1 MKIDRNLNLVMP
13 IQTAKNGVVYIHS
26 VSISRAVFEQF
37 YLELGKVFSQCFDSV
52 NQAHLVLSAPQLAYP
67 ALKSIATKAGNWD
80 GTGGVKFGLVNEIIR
95 LTNVLVSGE
104 KGWESI
110 PFDTAVKRG
119 VLDEDDEAELLSS
132 LVFFY
137 CNLQGCSEGFEK
149 FFLGDGRSIKK
160 LGAFILGCYGL
171 HEWFADIEQKRAY
184 WKEGQGILGNI
195 LDSLSNE
202 WFEEFVQEHGG
213 KWKDAQE
220 YRNRHLIRAI
230 NNRSFF

>member
-13 IQTAKNGVVYIHS
+13 IQTAKNGVVHIHS

-95 LTNVLVSGE
+95 LTNILVSGE

-132 LVFFY
+132 LVFFIAISKVAPKDLK
-137 CNLQGCSEGFEK
+137 NS
-149 FFLGDGRSIKK
+149 FLEMAGALRNWVLSSLDATGYMNGLPTLNKK
-160 LGAFILGCYGL
+160 EPTGKKA
-171 HEWFADIEQKRAY
+171 
-184 WKEGQGILGNI
+184 KESSVI
-195 LDSLSNE
+195 S
-202 WFEEFVQEHGG
+202 
-213 KWKDAQE
+213 
-220 YRNRHLIRAI
+220 
-230 NNRSFF
+230 